1 MKEYRVNQDCQIK
14 KLGEIY
20 KNIFGY
26 KTDGTFIEI
35 GANDGQC
42 FSNTCFLADIG
53 WRGVY
58 VEPINE
64 YYKKCKSRHEK
75 NKNISVLNKAISSKE
90 EEITLYKGG
99 VLSTASKKA
108 YDNFQKISWA
118 KGCFSGKT
126 QSSQAITI
134 ETLLEQEKIEPFFDL
149 MVIDVEGYEWEVLKN
164 FKIHLWK
171 PTLVVIELHDNV
183 PNYKCLEEECNNIVD
198 FFEKHNYKAVY
209 KDNTNTVYKLD
220 E

>member
-1 MKEYRVNQDCQIK
+1 
-14 KLGEIY
+14 
-20 KNIFGY
+20 
-26 KTDGTFIEI
+26 
-35 GANDGQC
+35 
-42 FSNTCFLADIG
+42 
-53 WRGVY
+53 
-58 VEPINE
+58 
-64 YYKKCKSRHEK
+64 
-75 NKNISVLNKAISSKE
+75 
-90 EEITLYKGG
+90 
-99 VLSTASKKA
+99 
-108 YDNFQKISWA
+108 
-118 KGCFSGKT
+118 
-126 QSSQAITI
+126 
-134 ETLLEQEKIEPFFDL
+134 